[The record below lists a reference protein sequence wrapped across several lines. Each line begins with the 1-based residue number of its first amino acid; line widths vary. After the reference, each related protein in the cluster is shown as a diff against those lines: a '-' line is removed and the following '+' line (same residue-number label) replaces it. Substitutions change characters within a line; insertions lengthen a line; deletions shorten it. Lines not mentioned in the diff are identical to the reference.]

1 MRRQGEKHMS
11 AIKSLEDLQRI
22 RDEELEKKVARANA
36 SKAQVSIAM
45 GTCSIAAGA
54 RETMK
59 AMLDEIKSE
68 NLSGILL
75 TQTGC
80 IGLCE
85 EEPTV
90 QVQIAGQPKVTYGKV
105 SPNLARQ
112 IVKEHLAS
120 GIILQEHKIE
130 A

>member
-1 MRRQGEKHMS
+1 MP
-11 AIKSLEDLQRI
+11 AIKSLEELQSI
-22 RDEELEKKVARANA
+22 RAEELKKKKAKADS
-36 SKAQVSIAM
+36 SKAQISIAM

-59 AMLDEIKSE
+59 ALLDEIELE
-68 NLSGILL
+68 NLSGIVL

-85 EEPTV
+85 EEPTL
-90 QVQIAGQPKVTYGKV
+90 QIQIGDQPEVTYGKV
-105 SPNLARQ
+105 SPDVAKQ

-120 GIILQEHKIE
+120 GKILQEYKIE